1 MKKLLC
7 VLIAALILLLGA
19 CSSAP
24 KGINPGTIYKTT
36 STEGIPT
43 RLYLR
48 ENGRFSLDCFYSVER
63 YITGTYEIG
72 ADAVKLT
79 AGDGAVYVFKIDG
92 DSLVFDAANSDEIPR
107 TDDEKPQIADGEK
120 FEFFR
125 EMKTTATNS

>member
-19 CSSAP
+19 CSSSP
-24 KGINPGTIYKTT
+24 KGINPGSVYKTT
-36 STEGIPT
+36 NSDGFST

-72 ADAVKLT
+72 TEAVKLT
-79 AGDGAVYVFKIDG
+79 ADNGAEYVFKIDG
-92 DSLVFDAANSDEIPR
+92 DSLVFDAVNSDEIPR
-107 TDDEKPQIADGEK
+107 TDDDKPQIADGEK
-120 FEFFR
+120 FEFYR
-125 EMKTTATNS
+125 EKRSTSTKS